1 MTNKMN
7 SGDKPA
13 RSAVEVTGARPA
25 GLAGKVQLSAETA
38 DAVLAIVPHLLGFYP
53 TRSLVVLGLGDR
65 NRVMVTFRYDLPDPP
80 DVGLADDIA
89 DHAEYVLNRER
100 LSAAMLVG
108 YGPDDLV
115 APVIL
120 TAATRLAKAGIDLHE
135 VLLAD
140 GGRYWSLLCGD
151 PMCCPEEGRAYDPG
165 SHPAAAVMTSAGL
178 TAFPDREALT
188 RTLQRPAGSA
198 DRIAQATR
206 SAQSRLAGLLRRGE
220 ADGDDDP
227 QLRLTR
233 IGRKAVQRAIK
244 VYRSGGSLTGTTEL
258 TWLAVLLADLRVRDD
273 AWARMD
279 QANNPAHCRL
289 WTDVI
294 RAAVQDYVPAPASL
308 LAFCAWQAGNGALAA
323 VAVERALRADPGY
336 SMAKLLSQ
344 VVEAALPPS
353 AAQMP
358 MSPAQV
364 AESYAPVLPAPAGG
378 GVPGRRQRA
387 DGELAGGRRGNAGRS
402 GRGERGGIAG
412 ASGNGGRG
420 GNGGRR
426 SGGRRSDAGEGR
438 ARPGTGGRRGR
449 APQARVRNQ
458 C

>member
-1 MTNKMN
+1 MTKKMN
-7 SGDKPA
+7 SGGKPA

-151 PMCCPEEGRAYDPG
+151 PRCCPEEGRAYDPG

-206 SAQSRLAGLLRRGE
+206 SSQSQLAGLLRRGE

-244 VYRSGGSLTGTTEL
+244 VYRSGGSVTGTTEL
-258 TWLAVLLADLRVRDD
+258 TWLAVLLADVRVRDD
-273 AWARMD
+273 AWARMGPP
-279 QANNPAHCRL
+279 NNPARL
-289 WTDVI
+289 YPKLWI
-294 RAAVQDYVPAPASL
+294 RTSFVPQVRTTVAAVAKSSL
-308 LAFCAWQAGNGALAA
+308 LAFSAPGRLATARWQRSRSSARFASGSWLLDGEAA
-323 VAVERALRADPGY
+323 VA
-336 SMAKLLSQ
+336 
-344 VVEAALPPS
+344 
-353 AAQMP
+353 
-358 MSPAQV
+358 
-364 AESYAPVLPAPAGG
+364 
-378 GVPGRRQRA
+378 
-387 DGELAGGRRGNAGRS
+387 
-402 GRGERGGIAG
+402 
-412 ASGNGGRG
+412 
-420 GNGGRR
+420 
-426 SGGRRSDAGEGR
+426 
-438 ARPGTGGRRGR
+438 GRRGR
-449 APQARVRNQ
+449 VASVRPRR
-458 C
+458 CR